1 MGDGMQ
7 RPTGRIRVPA
17 GSCAFCVATAATLF
31 TGADP
36 RAAER
41 VPAEST
47 QAEADAGVY
56 ERRDAPC
63 PELAGGESAWL
74 ERARTGVE
82 WSVCVSAWRFDSL
95 FGNREDEEI
104 GEARSTY
111 GRLRLG
117 AKWDER
123 RGLDPEMRLRA
134 TVPLPLMEHRMRA
147 IVGRETDEEFIE
159 DASREFVSDPLFGEE
174 SDASWLVGL
183 GYDPIRGRR
192 SRLSLGAGVKL
203 QSPLNPYMKASYRY
217 YAPLS
222 EEVIARAQQTVFWE
236 NDEGLGTSLRAGLD
250 WLMSRDR
257 MLRWNNYLKLTE
269 ETRGTYWNT
278 NLTLYKRLGEIRAL
292 ALRGGVRGET
302 GRPYSPVEYQ
312 LEAIYRQPFMRDWL
326 FLEVRGGGGWLRTR
340 ESEPRDFVPRIAV
353 VLEMVFGRHPM
364 LEYVDDEAPAPRP

>member
-1 MGDGMQ
+1 MRRAIPSQSD
-7 RPTGRIRVPA
+7 RPRLPGRPGALCVSVA
-17 GSCAFCVATAATLF
+17 VAFLAVAE
-31 TGADP
+31 P
-36 RAAER
+36 SAAES
-41 VPAEST
+41 PSPESPPPKPDT
-47 QAEADAGVY
+47 VVY
-56 ERRDAPC
+56 DRRDAPC

-82 WSVCVSAWRFDSL
+82 RSVCVSAWRFDSL

-104 GEARSTY
+104 GEARSAY
-111 GRLRLG
+111 GRVRLG
-117 AKWDER
+117 LIWDER
-123 RGLDPEMRLRA
+123 DGLDPEMRLRA

-159 DASREFVSDPLFGEE
+159 DASREFVSDPLFGEDR
-174 SDASWLVGL
+174 DANWLVGL
-183 GYDPIRGRR
+183 GYDPIRGRN

-203 QSPLNPYMKASYRY
+203 QSPLNPYVKAAYRY

-222 EEVIARAQQTVFWE
+222 DEVIARAQQTVFWE
-236 NDEGLGTSLRAGLD
+236 NKEGLGTSLRAGVD
-250 WLMSRDR
+250 WLLSESR

-278 NLTLYKRLGEIRAL
+278 NLTLYQRLGDVRAV

-302 GRPYSPVEYQ
+302 GRQYAPVEYQ
-312 LEAIYRQPFMRDWL
+312 LEAIYRQPFMREWL

-340 ESEPRDFVPRIAV
+340 EAESRDFVPRVAV
-353 VLEMVFGRHPM
+353 VFEMVFGRHPM